1 MEKMNFKI
9 ATPERVVFKEDVDS
23 VTLPTRAGEI
33 TVLVNHTPMISVLKP
48 GEIRIKNDNKETIL
62 AVSGGFIEVLST
74 KVVVL
79 ADTAERSEEID
90 VARAEAAIRRAE
102 ALRGE
107 RAADSREFAALT
119 AQIEKELA
127 RVKVG
132 RKVAHRVE
140 MQSAERPQLEKE

>member
-1 MEKMNFKI
+1 MPKMNFKI
-9 ATPERVVFKEDVDS
+9 ATPERVVFKDDVDS
-23 VTLPTRAGEI
+23 VTLPTRDGEI
-33 TVLVNHTPMISVLKP
+33 TVLANHTPLISVLKP
-48 GEIRIKNDNKETIL
+48 GEIRIKNDDQESIL

-102 ALRGE
+102 ALRAE

-132 RKVAHRVE
+132 RKTARR
-140 MQSAERPQLEKE
+140 AESRGHISSK

>member
-9 ATPERVVFKEDVDS
+9 TTPERVVFKEDIDS

-33 TVLVNHTPMISVLKP
+33 TVLPNHVPLISVLQP
-48 GEIRIKNDNKETIL
+48 GEIRIQNDGKETVL
-62 AVSGGFIEVLST
+62 AISGGFVEVLST

-90 VARAEAAIRRAE
+90 VARAEAAIRKAQE
-102 ALRGE
+102 LRE
-107 RAADSREFAALT
+107 TRAADSREFAALS

-132 RKVAHRVE
+132 RKMAHRVE
-140 MQSAERPQLEKE
+140 MQGAQRSQLEKE